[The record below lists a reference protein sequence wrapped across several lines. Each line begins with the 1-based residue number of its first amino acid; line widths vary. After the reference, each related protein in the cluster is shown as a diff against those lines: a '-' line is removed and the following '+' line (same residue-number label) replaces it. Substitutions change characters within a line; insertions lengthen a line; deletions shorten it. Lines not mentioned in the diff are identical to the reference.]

1 MQKTFENFKKD
12 HRKDVLTEIM
22 KKLTSYLPLHPV
34 PIYGQELEY
43 QKCGWN

>member
-1 MQKTFENFKKD
+1 MQKTFENLKKD
-12 HRKDVLTEIM
+12 HRKDVLKEIM

-34 PIYGQELEY
+34 PIYGQEHEY